1 MKIDVS
7 FTSIFKIV
15 VIVALAMWLILGI
28 SFAVD
33 FFSAPS
39 LEAAILLFVLPVPA
53 IILSVIAVFM
63 FVMRLIMKY

>member
-33 FFSAPS
+33 FFGAPS
-39 LEAAILLFVLPVPA
+39 FEAAILLFALPVPA